1 MLEEQKLREAA
12 IELQINKL
20 DSQLKDKDS
29 KLEEVKALK
38 KVEASIVDLDSIK
51 NEFRE
56 VDFHP
61 LEARPPEK
69 FTYSANFENIRHTLN
84 TYLKRPIKK

>member
-1 MLEEQKLREAA
+1 MK
-12 IELQINKL
+12 
-20 DSQLKDKDS
+20 KDT
-29 KLEEVKALK
+29 ENH
-38 KVEASIVDLDSIK
+38 ASIVNLDSLK

-61 LEARPPEK
+61 LEARPPDK

-84 TYLKRPIKK
+84 TYLRRPIKKQFSSNIKKLIIQVQFQSD